1 MFMTPVTNKQFTASA
16 VRLIPWASGRKVR
29 EVLRARYRDG
39 KVSFFAVGDSVGW
52 CTTKLD
58 INEGETLAD
67 ALNARHRF
75 ERIELE
81 TPWMEGEYAA
91 DQMIGRR

>member
-1 MFMTPVTNKQFTASA
+1 MFTTPVTNKQFTASA
-16 VRLIPWASGRKVR
+16 IRLVPWTSGRKVR
-29 EVLRARYRDG
+29 EVFRAKYRDG
-39 KVSFFAVGDSVGW
+39 RVSFFGARDSIGW

-75 ERIELE
+75 KNIELE
-81 TPWMEGEYAA
+81 TPWMEGENAA
-91 DQMIGRR
+91 DQMIAR